1 MKKYKIRQILKRY
14 AKSIGIIP
22 SNCIFCLKDLELERL
37 RKDNNMY
44 EYICKNCFE
53 KYKGKF
59 DVYIDVVKVLEEKNA
74 KHIYLGKYDDI
85 KEEIMNIK
93 YFDKQYILKGIME
106 ITYTK
111 IEKEIFEENIEN
123 SHIIMIYIPTT
134 FKKSITRGN
143 ISKYICIQYLE
154 EMQKKGNI
162 ITDNVFVCT
171 IAKIRKDIEIKK
183 LNKEERKQ
191 KIKEKYLYVKD
202 NFFEKYLKKFIKEK
216 SNSNNLSYN
225 DNFKIIIVDDV
236 YTTGSTMKNV
246 VEMIEKNILKEIEE
260 MKRIGKIKEEK
271 DKTLNIEYIF
281 LSLAKD

>member
-1 MKKYKIRQILKRY
+1 MKKYEIKQMLKRG
-14 AKSIGIIP
+14 AKSIGIIS

-37 RKDNNMY
+37 KKDNNMY

-59 DVYIDVVKVLEEKNA
+59 DVYVDIVKALEEKNA

-85 KEEIMNIK
+85 KDEIMNIK

-123 SHIIMIYIPTT
+123 PHIIMLYIPTT

-143 ISKYICIQYLE
+143 ISKYICMQCLE

-183 LNKEERKQ
+183 LNKEERNIKV
-191 KIKEKYLYVKD
+191 KEKYLYVKD
-202 NFFEKYLKKFIKEK
+202 NFLEKYFKKCIKD
-216 SNSNNLSYN
+216 NRNIYNL
-225 DNFKIIIVDDV
+225 KIIIVDDV
-236 YTTGSTMKNV
+236 YTTGSTMRNM
-246 VEMIEKNILKEIEE
+246 VEMLEKNILKEIEGI
-260 MKRIGKIKEEK
+260 KRIGKIKEEK
-271 DKTLNIEYIF
+271 ILNIEYIF

>member
-1 MKKYKIRQILKRY
+1 MKKYEIKQMLKRG

-37 RKDNNMY
+37 KKDNNMY

-53 KYKGKF
+53 KYKEKF
-59 DVYIDVVKVLEEKNA
+59 DVYVDVVKTVEGNNA

-85 KEEIMNIK
+85 KDEIMNIK

-123 SHIIMIYIPTT
+123 SDIIMLYIPTT

-143 ISKYICIQYLE
+143 ISKYICMQCLE
-154 EMQKKGNI
+154 EIQKKGNI
-162 ITDNVFVCT
+162 TIDNVFVCT

-183 LNKEERKQ
+183 LNKEERKR
-191 KIKEKYLYVKD
+191 KIKEKYVYLKD
-202 NFFEKYLKKFIKEK
+202 NFLEKYFKKCIKD
-216 SNSNNLSYN
+216 NRNIYNL
-225 DNFKIIIVDDV
+225 KIIIVDDV
-236 YTTGSTMKNV
+236 YTTGSTMNNM
-246 VEMIEKNILKEIEE
+246 VEMVEKNILKEIEGI
-260 MKRIGKIKEEK
+260 KRRGEIKEEK
-271 DKTLNIEYIF
+271 ILNIEYIF

>member
-1 MKKYKIRQILKRY
+1 MKKYEIKQILKRG

-37 RKDNNMY
+37 KKDNNMY

-59 DVYIDVVKVLEEKNA
+59 DVYIDIVKALEGKNV

-85 KEEIMNIK
+85 KEEIMNVK

-123 SHIIMIYIPTT
+123 SHIIMLYIPTT

-143 ISKYICIQYLE
+143 ISKYICMQCLE

-162 ITDNVFVCT
+162 TIDNVFVCT

-183 LNKEERKQ
+183 LNKEERKR

-202 NFFEKYLKKFIKEK
+202 NFLEKYFKKCIK
-216 SNSNNLSYN
+216 
-225 DNFKIIIVDDV
+225 DNRNIYDFKIIIVDDV
-236 YTTGSTMKNV
+236 YTTGSTMKNM
-246 VEMIEKNILKEIEE
+246 VEMLEKNILKEIEGI
-260 MKRIGKIKEEK
+260 KRIGKIKEEK
-271 DKTLNIEYIF
+271 ILNIEYIF

>member
-1 MKKYKIRQILKRY
+1 MKKYEIKQMLKRG

-37 RKDNNMY
+37 KKDNNMY

-53 KYKGKF
+53 KYKEKF
-59 DVYIDVVKVLEEKNA
+59 DVYVDIVKALKEKNA

-123 SHIIMIYIPTT
+123 SHIIMLYIPTT

-143 ISKYICIQYLE
+143 ISKYICMQCLE
-154 EMQKKGNI
+154 EMQKKGK
-162 ITDNVFVCT
+162 ITIDNVFVCT
-171 IAKIRKDIEIKK
+171 IAKIKKDIEIKK
-183 LNKEERKQ
+183 LNKEERKR
-191 KIKEKYLYVKD
+191 KIKEKYVYLKD
-202 NFFEKYLKKFIKEK
+202 NFLEKYFKKCIK
-216 SNSNNLSYN
+216 
-225 DNFKIIIVDDV
+225 DNRNIYDFKIIIVDDV
-236 YTTGSTMKNV
+236 YTTGSTMRNM
-246 VEMIEKNILKEIEE
+246 VEMLEKNILKEIEVI
-260 MKRIGKIKEEK
+260 KRIGKIKEEK
-271 DKTLNIEYIF
+271 ILNIEYIF

>member
-1 MKKYKIRQILKRY
+1 MKKYEIKQMLKRG

-37 RKDNNMY
+37 KKDNNMY

-59 DVYIDVVKVLEEKNA
+59 DVYIDVVKALKEKNA

-123 SHIIMIYIPTT
+123 SHIIMLYIPTT

-143 ISKYICIQYLE
+143 ISKYICMQCLE
-154 EMQKKGNI
+154 EMQKKGK
-162 ITDNVFVCT
+162 ITIDNVFVCT
-171 IAKIRKDIEIKK
+171 IAKIKKDIEIKK
-183 LNKEERKQ
+183 LNKEERKR
-191 KIKEKYLYVKD
+191 KIKEKYVYLKD
-202 NFFEKYLKKFIKEK
+202 NFLEKYFKKCIK
-216 SNSNNLSYN
+216 
-225 DNFKIIIVDDV
+225 DNRNIYDFKIIIVDDV
-236 YTTGSTMKNV
+236 YTTGSTMRNM
-246 VEMIEKNILKEIEE
+246 VEMLEKNILKEIEVI
-260 MKRIGKIKEEK
+260 KRIGKIKEEK
-271 DKTLNIEYIF
+271 ILNIEYIF

>member
-1 MKKYKIRQILKRY
+1 MKKYGIKQMLKRGV
-14 AKSIGIIP
+14 KSIGIIP

-53 KYKGKF
+53 KYKEKF
-59 DVYIDVVKVLEEKNA
+59 DVYVDVVKTVEGNNA

-85 KEEIMNIK
+85 KDEIMNIK

-106 ITYTK
+106 ITYNK
-111 IEKEIFEENIEN
+111 IEKEILDNSSRGLENIN
-123 SHIIMIYIPTT
+123 IIMIYIPTT

-143 ISKYICIQYLE
+143 ISKYICMQCLE

-162 ITDNVFVCT
+162 TIDNVFVCT

-183 LNKEERKQ
+183 LNKEERKR
-191 KIKEKYLYVKD
+191 KIKEKYLYVRD
-202 NFFEKYLKKFIKEK
+202 NFLEKYLKKCIKD
-216 SNSNNLSYN
+216 NSNIY
-225 DNFKIIIVDDV
+225 DFKIIIVDDV
-236 YTTGSTMKNV
+236 YTTGSTMRNM
-246 VEMIEKNILKEIEE
+246 VEMLEKNILKEIEGI
-260 MKRIGKIKEEK
+260 KRRGEIKEEK
-271 DKTLNIEYIF
+271 ILNIEYIF

>member
-1 MKKYKIRQILKRY
+1 MKKYEIKQILKRC

-22 SNCIFCLKDLELERL
+22 SNCIFCLKNLELERL

-59 DVYIDVVKVLEEKNA
+59 DVYIDVVKVLEEKNV

-85 KEEIMNIK
+85 KDEIMNIK
-93 YFDKQYILKGIME
+93 YFDKQYILKGIIE
-106 ITYTK
+106 IIYTK

-123 SHIIMIYIPTT
+123 SDIIMLYIPTT

-143 ISKYICIQYLE
+143 ISKYICMQCLE

-162 ITDNVFVCT
+162 TIDNVFVCT

-183 LNKEERKQ
+183 LNKEERKR

-202 NFFEKYLKKFIKEK
+202 NFLEKYFKKCIK
-216 SNSNNLSYN
+216 
-225 DNFKIIIVDDV
+225 DNRNIYDFKIIIVDDV
-236 YTTGSTMKNV
+236 YTTGSTMRNM
-246 VEMIEKNILKEIEE
+246 VEMLEKNILKEIEGI
-260 MKRIGKIKEEK
+260 KRIGEIKEEK
-271 DKTLNIEYIF
+271 EKILNIEYIF

>member
-1 MKKYKIRQILKRY
+1 MKKYEIKQMLKRG

-37 RKDNNMY
+37 KKDNNMY

-59 DVYIDVVKVLEEKNA
+59 DVYVDIVKALEEKNA

-85 KEEIMNIK
+85 KDEIMNIK

-106 ITYTK
+106 ITYTR
-111 IEKEIFEENIEN
+111 IEKEIFEDKIEN
-123 SHIIMIYIPTT
+123 SHIIMLYIPTT

-143 ISKYICIQYLE
+143 ISKYICMQCLE

-162 ITDNVFVCT
+162 TIDNVFVCT

-183 LNKEERKQ
+183 LNKEERKR

-202 NFFEKYLKKFIKEK
+202 NFLEKYFKKCIK
-216 SNSNNLSYN
+216 
-225 DNFKIIIVDDV
+225 DNRNIYDFKIIIVDDV
-236 YTTGSTMKNV
+236 YTTGSTMRNM
-246 VEMIEKNILKEIEE
+246 VEMLEKNIFKEIEGI
-260 MKRIGKIKEEK
+260 KRIGKIKEEK
-271 DKTLNIEYIF
+271 ILNIEYIF

>member
-1 MKKYKIRQILKRY
+1 MKKYEIKQILKRG

-37 RKDNNMY
+37 KKDNNMY

-59 DVYIDVVKVLEEKNA
+59 DVYVDIVKALEGKNA

-85 KEEIMNIK
+85 KDEIMNIK

-111 IEKEIFEENIEN
+111 IEKEIFKENIEN
-123 SHIIMIYIPTT
+123 SHIIMLYIPTT

-143 ISKYICIQYLE
+143 ISKYICMQCLE

-162 ITDNVFVCT
+162 IIDNVFVCT

-183 LNKEERKQ
+183 LNKEERKR

-202 NFFEKYLKKFIKEK
+202 NFLEKYLKKCIKD
-216 SNSNNLSYN
+216 NRNIY
-225 DNFKIIIVDDV
+225 NFKIIIVDDV
-236 YTTGSTMKNV
+236 YTTGSTMKNM
-246 VEMIEKNILKEIEE
+246 VEMLEKNIFKEIEGI
-260 MKRIGKIKEEK
+260 KRIGKIKEEK
-271 DKTLNIEYIF
+271 ILNIEYIF

>member
-1 MKKYKIRQILKRY
+1 MKKYEIKQILKRC

-59 DVYIDVVKVLEEKNA
+59 DVYIDVVKALEGKNA

-85 KEEIMNIK
+85 KGEIMNIK

-123 SHIIMIYIPTT
+123 SDIIMLYIPTT

-143 ISKYICIQYLE
+143 ISKYICMQCLE

-183 LNKEERKQ
+183 LNKEERKR

-202 NFFEKYLKKFIKEK
+202 NFLEKYFKKCIK
-216 SNSNNLSYN
+216 
-225 DNFKIIIVDDV
+225 DNRNIYDFKIIIVDDV
-236 YTTGSTMKNV
+236 YTTGSTMRNM
-246 VEMIEKNILKEIEE
+246 VEMLEKNILKEIEGI
-260 MKRIGKIKEEK
+260 KRIGKIKEEK
-271 DKTLNIEYIF
+271 EKILNIEYIF

>member
-1 MKKYKIRQILKRY
+1 MKKYEIKQMLKRG

-37 RKDNNMY
+37 KKDNNMY

-59 DVYIDVVKVLEEKNA
+59 DVYIDVVKVLEEKNV

-85 KEEIMNIK
+85 KDEIMNIK

-123 SHIIMIYIPTT
+123 LHIIMLYIPTT

-143 ISKYICIQYLE
+143 ISKYICMQCLE

-162 ITDNVFVCT
+162 TIDNIFVCT

-183 LNKEERKQ
+183 LNKEERKR

-202 NFFEKYLKKFIKEK
+202 NFLEKYFKKCIKD
-216 SNSNNLSYN
+216 NRNIYNL
-225 DNFKIIIVDDV
+225 KIIIVDDV
-236 YTTGSTMKNV
+236 YTTGSTMRNM
-246 VEMIEKNILKEIEE
+246 VEMLEKNILKEIEGI
-260 MKRIGKIKEEK
+260 KRIGKIKEEK
-271 DKTLNIEYIF
+271 EKILNIEYIF

>member
-1 MKKYKIRQILKRY
+1 MKKYEIKQILKRG

-37 RKDNNMY
+37 KKDNNMY

-53 KYKGKF
+53 KYKEKF
-59 DVYIDVVKVLEEKNA
+59 DVYVDIVKALEEKNA

-85 KEEIMNIK
+85 KDEIMNIK

-123 SHIIMIYIPTT
+123 SHIIMLYIPTT

-143 ISKYICIQYLE
+143 ISKYICIQCLE

-162 ITDNVFVCT
+162 IIDNVFVCT

-183 LNKEERKQ
+183 LNKEERKR

-202 NFFEKYLKKFIKEK
+202 NFLEKYFKKCIK
-216 SNSNNLSYN
+216 
-225 DNFKIIIVDDV
+225 DNRNIYDFKIIIVDDV
-236 YTTGSTMKNV
+236 YTTGSTMRNM
-246 VEMIEKNILKEIEE
+246 VEMLEKNIFKEIEGI
-260 MKRIGKIKEEK
+260 KRIGKIKEEK
-271 DKTLNIEYIF
+271 ILNIEYIF

>member
-1 MKKYKIRQILKRY
+1 MKKYEIKQMLKRG

-37 RKDNNMY
+37 KKDNNMY

-59 DVYIDVVKVLEEKNA
+59 DVYVDVVKALEEKNA

-85 KEEIMNIK
+85 KDEIMNIK

-123 SHIIMIYIPTT
+123 SHIIMLYIPTT

-143 ISKYICIQYLE
+143 ISKYICMQCLE
-154 EMQKKGNI
+154 EMQKKSKINI
-162 ITDNVFVCT
+162 DNIFVCT

-183 LNKEERKQ
+183 LNKEERKR

-202 NFFEKYLKKFIKEK
+202 NFLEKYFKKCIK
-216 SNSNNLSYN
+216 
-225 DNFKIIIVDDV
+225 DNRNIYDFKIIIVDDV
-236 YTTGSTMKNV
+236 YTTGSTMRNM
-246 VEMIEKNILKEIEE
+246 VEMLEKNILKGIEGI
-260 MKRIGKIKEEK
+260 KRIGKIKEEK
-271 DKTLNIEYIF
+271 EKILNIEYIF

>member
-1 MKKYKIRQILKRY
+1 MKKYEIKQMLKRG

-53 KYKGKF
+53 KYKEKF
-59 DVYIDVVKVLEEKNA
+59 DVYVDIVKALEEKNA

-85 KEEIMNIK
+85 KDEIMNIK

-106 ITYTK
+106 ITYTR

-123 SHIIMIYIPTT
+123 SHIIMLYIPTT

-143 ISKYICIQYLE
+143 ISKYICMQCLE

-162 ITDNVFVCT
+162 IIDNVFVCT

-183 LNKEERKQ
+183 LNKEERKR

-202 NFFEKYLKKFIKEK
+202 NFLEKYFKKCIK
-216 SNSNNLSYN
+216 
-225 DNFKIIIVDDV
+225 DNRNIYDFKIIIIDDV
-236 YTTGSTMKNV
+236 YTTGSTMRNM
-246 VEMIEKNILKEIEE
+246 VEMLEKNIFKEIEGI
-260 MKRIGKIKEEK
+260 KRIGKIKEEK
-271 DKTLNIEYIF
+271 ILNIEYIF

>member
-1 MKKYKIRQILKRY
+1 MKKYEIKQMLKRC

-37 RKDNNMY
+37 KKDNNMY

-59 DVYIDVVKVLEEKNA
+59 DVYLDIVKALEGKDA

-85 KEEIMNIK
+85 KDEIMNIK

-123 SHIIMIYIPTT
+123 LHIIMLYIPTT

-143 ISKYICIQYLE
+143 ISKYICMQCLE

-162 ITDNVFVCT
+162 TIDNIFVCT
-171 IAKIRKDIEIKK
+171 IAKIRKNIEIKK
-183 LNKEERKQ
+183 LNKEERNIKV
-191 KIKEKYLYVKD
+191 KEKYVYLKD
-202 NFFEKYLKKFIKEK
+202 NFLEKYFKKCIKD
-216 SNSNNLSYN
+216 NRNIYNL
-225 DNFKIIIVDDV
+225 KIIIVDDV
-236 YTTGSTMKNV
+236 YTTGSTMKNM
-246 VEMIEKNILKEIEE
+246 VEMLEKNILKEIEGI
-260 MKRIGKIKEEK
+260 KRVGKIKGEK
-271 DKTLNIEYIF
+271 EKILNIEYIF

>member
-1 MKKYKIRQILKRY
+1 MKKYEIKQILKRC

-37 RKDNNMY
+37 KKDNNMY
-44 EYICKNCFE
+44 EYICKNCSE

-59 DVYIDVVKVLEEKNA
+59 DVYVDVVKALEEKNT

-85 KEEIMNIK
+85 KDEIMNIK

-123 SHIIMIYIPTT
+123 SDIIMIYIPTT

-143 ISKYICIQYLE
+143 ISKYICMQCLE

-162 ITDNVFVCT
+162 TIDNVFVCT

-183 LNKEERKQ
+183 LNKEERKR

-202 NFFEKYLKKFIKEK
+202 NFLEKYFKKCIK
-216 SNSNNLSYN
+216 
-225 DNFKIIIVDDV
+225 DNRNIYDFKIIIIDDV
-236 YTTGSTMKNV
+236 YTTGSTMRNM
-246 VEMIEKNILKEIEE
+246 VEMLEKNIFKEIEGI
-260 MKRIGKIKEEK
+260 KRIGKIKEEK
-271 DKTLNIEYIF
+271 EKILNIEYIF

>member
-1 MKKYKIRQILKRY
+1 MKKYEIKQMLKRG

-37 RKDNNMY
+37 KKDNNMY

-53 KYKGKF
+53 KYKEKF
-59 DVYIDVVKVLEEKNA
+59 DVYVDIVKALEEKNA

-85 KEEIMNIK
+85 KDEIMNIK
-93 YFDKQYILKGIME
+93 YFDKQYILKGIIE
-106 ITYTK
+106 IIYTK

-123 SHIIMIYIPTT
+123 SDIIMLYIPTT

-143 ISKYICIQYLE
+143 ISKYICMQCLE

-162 ITDNVFVCT
+162 TIDNVFVCT

-183 LNKEERKQ
+183 LNKEERKR

-202 NFFEKYLKKFIKEK
+202 NFLEKYFKKCIK
-216 SNSNNLSYN
+216 
-225 DNFKIIIVDDV
+225 DNRNIYDFKIIIVDDV
-236 YTTGSTMKNV
+236 YTTGSTMRNM
-246 VEMIEKNILKEIEE
+246 VEMLEKNILKEIEGI
-260 MKRIGKIKEEK
+260 KRIGKIKEEK
-271 DKTLNIEYIF
+271 ILNIEYIF

>member
-1 MKKYKIRQILKRY
+1 MKKYEIKQMLKRC

-37 RKDNNMY
+37 KKDNNMY
-44 EYICKNCFE
+44 EYICKNCSE

-59 DVYIDVVKVLEEKNA
+59 DVYVDVVKALEEKNA

-85 KEEIMNIK
+85 KDEIMNIK

-143 ISKYICIQYLE
+143 ISKYICMQCLE

-162 ITDNVFVCT
+162 TVDNIFVCT

-183 LNKEERKQ
+183 LNKEERNIKV
-191 KIKEKYLYVKD
+191 KEKYVYLKD
-202 NFFEKYLKKFIKEK
+202 NFLEKYFKKCIKD
-216 SNSNNLSYN
+216 NRNIYNL
-225 DNFKIIIVDDV
+225 KIIIIDDV
-236 YTTGSTMKNV
+236 YTTGSTMRNM
-246 VEMIEKNILKEIEE
+246 VEMLEKNILKEIEGI
-260 MKRIGKIKEEK
+260 KRIGKIKEEK
-271 DKTLNIEYIF
+271 ILNIEYIF

>member
-1 MKKYKIRQILKRY
+1 MKKYEIKQILKRC

-53 KYKGKF
+53 KYKEKF
-59 DVYIDVVKVLEEKNA
+59 DVYVDIVKALEEKNA

-143 ISKYICIQYLE
+143 ISKYICMQCLE

-162 ITDNVFVCT
+162 IIDNVFVCT

-183 LNKEERKQ
+183 LNKEERKR

-202 NFFEKYLKKFIKEK
+202 NFLEKYFKKCIK
-216 SNSNNLSYN
+216 
-225 DNFKIIIVDDV
+225 DNRNIYDFKIIIVDDV
-236 YTTGSTMKNV
+236 YTTGSTMRNM
-246 VEMIEKNILKEIEE
+246 VEMLEKNIFKEIEGI
-260 MKRIGKIKEEK
+260 KRIGEIKEEK
-271 DKTLNIEYIF
+271 EKILNIEYIF

>member
-1 MKKYKIRQILKRY
+1 MKKYEIKQILKRC

-37 RKDNNMY
+37 KKDNNMY

-59 DVYIDVVKVLEEKNA
+59 DVYVDIVKALEEKNA

-85 KEEIMNIK
+85 KDEIMNIK

-143 ISKYICIQYLE
+143 ISKYICMQCLE

-162 ITDNVFVCT
+162 IIDNVFVCT

-183 LNKEERKQ
+183 LNKEERKR

-202 NFFEKYLKKFIKEK
+202 NFLEKYFKKCIK
-216 SNSNNLSYN
+216 
-225 DNFKIIIVDDV
+225 DNRNIYDFKIIIVDDV
-236 YTTGSTMKNV
+236 YTTGSTMRNM
-246 VEMIEKNILKEIEE
+246 VEMLEKNIFKEIEGI
-260 MKRIGKIKEEK
+260 KRIGEIKEEK
-271 DKTLNIEYIF
+271 EKILNIEYIF

>member
-1 MKKYKIRQILKRY
+1 MKKYEIKQMLKRG

-59 DVYIDVVKVLEEKNA
+59 DVYVDIVKALEEKNA

-85 KEEIMNIK
+85 KDEIMNIK

-111 IEKEIFEENIEN
+111 IEKEIFKENIEN
-123 SHIIMIYIPTT
+123 SHIIMLYIPTT

-143 ISKYICIQYLE
+143 ISKYICMQCLE

-162 ITDNVFVCT
+162 TIDNVFVCT

-183 LNKEERKQ
+183 LNKEERKR

-202 NFFEKYLKKFIKEK
+202 NFLEKYFKKCIK
-216 SNSNNLSYN
+216 
-225 DNFKIIIVDDV
+225 DNRNIYDFKIIIVDDV
-236 YTTGSTMKNV
+236 YTTGSTMRNM
-246 VEMIEKNILKEIEE
+246 VEMLEKNILKEIEGI
-260 MKRIGKIKEEK
+260 KRIGEIKEEK
-271 DKTLNIEYIF
+271 ILNIEYIF

>member
-1 MKKYKIRQILKRY
+1 MKKYEIKQILKRG

-37 RKDNNMY
+37 KKDNNMY

-59 DVYIDVVKVLEEKNA
+59 DVYIDIVKALEGKNA

-85 KEEIMNIK
+85 KDEIMNIK

-143 ISKYICIQYLE
+143 ISKYICMQCLE

-162 ITDNVFVCT
+162 TIDNVFVCT

-183 LNKEERKQ
+183 LNKEERNIKV
-191 KIKEKYLYVKD
+191 KEKYVYLKD
-202 NFFEKYLKKFIKEK
+202 NFLEKYFKKCIKD
-216 SNSNNLSYN
+216 NRNIYNL
-225 DNFKIIIVDDV
+225 KIIIVDDV
-236 YTTGSTMKNV
+236 YTTGSTMRNM
-246 VEMIEKNILKEIEE
+246 VEMLEKNILKEIEGI
-260 MKRIGKIKEEK
+260 KRIGKIKEEK
-271 DKTLNIEYIF
+271 ILNIEYIF

>member
-1 MKKYKIRQILKRY
+1 MKKYEIKQMLKRG

-37 RKDNNMY
+37 KKDNNMY

-59 DVYIDVVKVLEEKNA
+59 DVYVDIVKALEEKNA

-85 KEEIMNIK
+85 KDEIMNIK

-123 SHIIMIYIPTT
+123 SDIIMLYIPTT

-143 ISKYICIQYLE
+143 ISKYICMQCLE

-162 ITDNVFVCT
+162 TIDNVFVCT

-183 LNKEERKQ
+183 LNKEERNIKV
-191 KIKEKYLYVKD
+191 KEKYVYLRD
-202 NFFEKYLKKFIKEK
+202 NFFEKYFKKCIK
-216 SNSNNLSYN
+216 
-225 DNFKIIIVDDV
+225 DNRNIYDFKIIIVDDV
-236 YTTGSTMKNV
+236 YTTGSTMRNM
-246 VEMIEKNILKEIEE
+246 VEMLEKNILKEIEGI
-260 MKRIGKIKEEK
+260 KRIGEIKEEK
-271 DKTLNIEYIF
+271 ILNIEYIF

>member
-1 MKKYKIRQILKRY
+1 MKKYEIKQILKRC

-59 DVYIDVVKVLEEKNA
+59 DVYVDIVKALEEKNA

-85 KEEIMNIK
+85 KDEIMNIK

-123 SHIIMIYIPTT
+123 SHIIMLYIPTT

-143 ISKYICIQYLE
+143 ISKYICMQCLE

-162 ITDNVFVCT
+162 TIDNVFVCT

-183 LNKEERKQ
+183 LNKKERKR

-202 NFFEKYLKKFIKEK
+202 NFLEKYFKKCIK
-216 SNSNNLSYN
+216 
-225 DNFKIIIVDDV
+225 DNRNIYDFKIIIVDDV
-236 YTTGSTMKNV
+236 YTTGSTMRNM
-246 VEMIEKNILKEIEE
+246 VEMLEKNILKEIEGI
-260 MKRIGKIKEEK
+260 KRIEKIKEEK
-271 DKTLNIEYIF
+271 ILNIEYIF

>member
-1 MKKYKIRQILKRY
+1 MKKYEIKQMLKRG

-37 RKDNNMY
+37 KKDNNMY

-85 KEEIMNIK
+85 KDEIMNIK

-123 SHIIMIYIPTT
+123 LHIIMIYIPTT

-143 ISKYICIQYLE
+143 ISKYICMQCLE

-162 ITDNVFVCT
+162 TIDNVFVCT
-171 IAKIRKDIEIKK
+171 IVKIRKDIEIKK
-183 LNKEERKQ
+183 LNKEERKR

-202 NFFEKYLKKFIKEK
+202 NFLEKYFKKCIK
-216 SNSNNLSYN
+216 
-225 DNFKIIIVDDV
+225 DNRNIYDFKIIIVDDV
-236 YTTGSTMKNV
+236 YTTGSTMRNM
-246 VEMIEKNILKEIEE
+246 VEMLEKNILKEIEGI
-260 MKRIGKIKEEK
+260 KRIGKIKEEK
-271 DKTLNIEYIF
+271 ILNIEYIF

>member
-1 MKKYKIRQILKRY
+1 MKKYEIKQMLKRG

-37 RKDNNMY
+37 KKDNNMY

-53 KYKGKF
+53 KYKEKF
-59 DVYIDVVKVLEEKNA
+59 DVYVDIVKALEEKNA

-85 KEEIMNIK
+85 KDEIMNIK

-106 ITYTK
+106 ITYAK

-123 SHIIMIYIPTT
+123 SHIIMLYIPTT

-143 ISKYICIQYLE
+143 ITKYICMQCLE

-162 ITDNVFVCT
+162 TIDNVFVCT

-183 LNKEERKQ
+183 LNKEERKR

-202 NFFEKYLKKFIKEK
+202 NFLEKYLKKCIKD
-216 SNSNNLSYN
+216 NRNIY
-225 DNFKIIIVDDV
+225 NFKIIIVDDV
-236 YTTGSTMKNV
+236 YTTGSTMKNM
-246 VEMIEKNILKEIEE
+246 VEMLEKNILKEIEGI
-260 MKRIGKIKEEK
+260 KRIGKIKEEK
-271 DKTLNIEYIF
+271 ILNIEYIF

>member
-1 MKKYKIRQILKRY
+1 MKKYEIKQILKRC

-53 KYKGKF
+53 KYKEKF
-59 DVYIDVVKVLEEKNA
+59 DVYVDVVKALEGKNA

-85 KEEIMNIK
+85 KDEIMNIK

-111 IEKEIFEENIEN
+111 IEEEIFKENIEN

-143 ISKYICIQYLE
+143 ISKYICMQCLE

-162 ITDNVFVCT
+162 IIDNVFVCT

-183 LNKEERKQ
+183 LNKEERKR

-202 NFFEKYLKKFIKEK
+202 NFLEKYFKKCIK
-216 SNSNNLSYN
+216 
-225 DNFKIIIVDDV
+225 DNRNIYDFKIIIIDDV
-236 YTTGSTMKNV
+236 YTTGSTMRNM
-246 VEMIEKNILKEIEE
+246 VEMLEKNILKEIEGI
-260 MKRIGKIKEEK
+260 KRIGKIKEEK
-271 DKTLNIEYIF
+271 EKIFNIERTCTKKLDKEI
-281 LSLAKD
+281 

>member
-1 MKKYKIRQILKRY
+1 MKKYEIKQILKRC

-37 RKDNNMY
+37 KKDNNMY

-53 KYKGKF
+53 KYKEKF
-59 DVYIDVVKVLEEKNA
+59 DVYVDIVKALEEKNA

-85 KEEIMNIK
+85 KDEIMNIK

-106 ITYTK
+106 ITYAK

-123 SHIIMIYIPTT
+123 SHIIMLYIPTT

-143 ISKYICIQYLE
+143 ISKYICMQCLE

-162 ITDNVFVCT
+162 TIDNVFVCT

-183 LNKEERKQ
+183 LNKEERKR

-202 NFFEKYLKKFIKEK
+202 NFLEKYLKKCIKD
-216 SNSNNLSYN
+216 NRNIY
-225 DNFKIIIVDDV
+225 NFKIIIVDDV
-236 YTTGSTMKNV
+236 YTTGSTMKNM
-246 VEMIEKNILKEIEE
+246 VEMLEKNILKEIEGI
-260 MKRIGKIKEEK
+260 KRIGKIKEEK
-271 DKTLNIEYIF
+271 ILNIEYIF

>member
-1 MKKYKIRQILKRY
+1 MKKYEIKLILKRC

-22 SNCIFCLKDLELERL
+22 SNCIFCLKNLELERL

-59 DVYIDVVKVLEEKNA
+59 DVYIDVVKVLEEKNV

-85 KEEIMNIK
+85 KDEIMNIK
-93 YFDKQYILKGIME
+93 YFDKQYILKGIIE
-106 ITYTK
+106 IIYTK

-123 SHIIMIYIPTT
+123 SDIIMLYIPTT

-143 ISKYICIQYLE
+143 ISKYICMQCLE

-162 ITDNVFVCT
+162 TIDNVFVCT

-183 LNKEERKQ
+183 LNKEERKR

-202 NFFEKYLKKFIKEK
+202 NFLEKYFKKCIK
-216 SNSNNLSYN
+216 
-225 DNFKIIIVDDV
+225 DNRNIYDFKIIIVDDV
-236 YTTGSTMKNV
+236 YTTGSTMRNM
-246 VEMIEKNILKEIEE
+246 VEMLEKYILKEIEGI
-260 MKRIGKIKEEK
+260 KRIGKIKEEK
-271 DKTLNIEYIF
+271 ILNIEYIF

>member
-1 MKKYKIRQILKRY
+1 MKKYEIKQMLKRG

-37 RKDNNMY
+37 KKDNNMY

-59 DVYIDVVKVLEEKNA
+59 DVYVDVVKALEEKNA

-85 KEEIMNIK
+85 KDEIMNIK

-123 SHIIMIYIPTT
+123 SHIIMLYIPTT
-134 FKKSITRGN
+134 LKKSITRGN
-143 ISKYICIQYLE
+143 ISKYICMQCLE

-162 ITDNVFVCT
+162 TIDNVFVCT

-183 LNKEERKQ
+183 LNKEERNIKV
-191 KIKEKYLYVKD
+191 KEKYVYLKD
-202 NFFEKYLKKFIKEK
+202 NFFEKYLKKCIKGNR
-216 SNSNNLSYN
+216 NSNNCSYK

-236 YTTGSTMKNV
+236 YTTGSTMRNM
-246 VEMIEKNILKEIEE
+246 VEMLEKNILKEIEGI
-260 MKRIGKIKEEK
+260 KRIEKIKEEK
-271 DKTLNIEYIF
+271 ILNIEYIF

>member
-1 MKKYKIRQILKRY
+1 MKKYEIKQILKRCT
-14 AKSIGIIP
+14 KSIGIIP

-37 RKDNNMY
+37 KKDNNMY

-53 KYKGKF
+53 KYKEKF
-59 DVYIDVVKVLEEKNA
+59 DVYVDVVKALEGKNA

-85 KEEIMNIK
+85 KDEIMNIK

-123 SHIIMIYIPTT
+123 LHIIMLYIPTT

-143 ISKYICIQYLE
+143 ISKYICIQCLE

-162 ITDNVFVCT
+162 IIDNVFVCT

-183 LNKEERKQ
+183 LNKEERKR

-202 NFFEKYLKKFIKEK
+202 NFLEKYFKKCIK
-216 SNSNNLSYN
+216 
-225 DNFKIIIVDDV
+225 DNRNIYDFKIIIVDDV
-236 YTTGSTMKNV
+236 YTTGSTMRNM
-246 VEMIEKNILKEIEE
+246 VEMLEKNIFKEIEGI
-260 MKRIGKIKEEK
+260 KRIGKIKEEK
-271 DKTLNIEYIF
+271 ILNIEYIF

>member
-1 MKKYKIRQILKRY
+1 MKKYEIKQMLKRG

-37 RKDNNMY
+37 KKDNNMY

-59 DVYIDVVKVLEEKNA
+59 DVYVDIVKALEEKNA

-85 KEEIMNIK
+85 KDEIMNIK

-143 ISKYICIQYLE
+143 ISKYICMQCLE
-154 EMQKKGNI
+154 EMQKKGKITIDNI
-162 ITDNVFVCT
+162 FVCT

-183 LNKEERKQ
+183 LNKEERKR

-202 NFFEKYLKKFIKEK
+202 NFLEKYFKKCIKD
-216 SNSNNLSYN
+216 NRNIYNL
-225 DNFKIIIVDDV
+225 KIIIVDDV
-236 YTTGSTMKNV
+236 YTTGSTMRNM
-246 VEMIEKNILKEIEE
+246 VEMLEKNILKEIEGI
-260 MKRIGKIKEEK
+260 KRIGKIREEK
-271 DKTLNIEYIF
+271 ILNIEYIF

>member
-1 MKKYKIRQILKRY
+1 MKKYEIKQMLKRS

-59 DVYIDVVKVLEEKNA
+59 DVYVDVVKALEEKNA

-85 KEEIMNIK
+85 KDEIMNIK

-106 ITYTK
+106 ITYNK

-123 SHIIMIYIPTT
+123 PHIIMLYIPTT

-143 ISKYICIQYLE
+143 ISKYICIQCLE

-162 ITDNVFVCT
+162 IIDNVFVCT

-183 LNKEERKQ
+183 LNKEERKR

-202 NFFEKYLKKFIKEK
+202 NFLEKYFKKCIKD
-216 SNSNNLSYN
+216 NRNIYNL
-225 DNFKIIIVDDV
+225 KIIIVDDV
-236 YTTGSTMKNV
+236 YTTGSTMRNM
-246 VEMIEKNILKEIEE
+246 VEMLEKNILKEIEGI
-260 MKRIGKIKEEK
+260 KRIGKIKEEK
-271 DKTLNIEYIF
+271 ILNIEYIF

>member
-1 MKKYKIRQILKRY
+1 MKKYEIKQMLKRG

-37 RKDNNMY
+37 KKDNNMY

-59 DVYIDVVKVLEEKNA
+59 DVYVDIVKALEEKNA

-85 KEEIMNIK
+85 KDEIMNIK

-123 SHIIMIYIPTT
+123 LHIIMLYVPTT
-134 FKKSITRGN
+134 LKKSITRGN
-143 ISKYICIQYLE
+143 ISKYICMQCLE

-162 ITDNVFVCT
+162 IIDNVFVCT

-183 LNKEERKQ
+183 LNKEERKR

-202 NFFEKYLKKFIKEK
+202 NFLEKYFKKCIK
-216 SNSNNLSYN
+216 
-225 DNFKIIIVDDV
+225 DNRNIYDFKIIIVDDV
-236 YTTGSTMKNV
+236 YTTGSTMRNM
-246 VEMIEKNILKEIEE
+246 VEMLEKNILKEIEGI
-260 MKRIGKIKEEK
+260 KRIGKIKEEK
-271 DKTLNIEYIF
+271 ILNIEYIF

>member
-1 MKKYKIRQILKRY
+1 MKKYEIKQMLKRG

-59 DVYIDVVKVLEEKNA
+59 DVYVDVVKALEEKNA

-85 KEEIMNIK
+85 KDEIMNIK
-93 YFDKQYILKGIME
+93 YFDKQYILKGIIE
-106 ITYTK
+106 IIYTK

-123 SHIIMIYIPTT
+123 LHIIMLYIPTT

-143 ISKYICIQYLE
+143 ISKYICIQCLE

-162 ITDNVFVCT
+162 IIDNAFVCT

-183 LNKEERKQ
+183 LNKEERKR

-202 NFFEKYLKKFIKEK
+202 NFLEKYFKKCIK
-216 SNSNNLSYN
+216 
-225 DNFKIIIVDDV
+225 DNRNIYDFKIIIVDDV
-236 YTTGSTMKNV
+236 YTTGSTMRNM
-246 VEMIEKNILKEIEE
+246 VEMLEKNILKEIEGI
-260 MKRIGKIKEEK
+260 KRIGKIKEEK
-271 DKTLNIEYIF
+271 ILNIEYIF

>member
-1 MKKYKIRQILKRY
+1 MKKYEIKQILKRC

-37 RKDNNMY
+37 RKNNNMY

-59 DVYIDVVKVLEEKNA
+59 DVYIDVVKALEGKNA

-85 KEEIMNIK
+85 KDEIMNIK

-106 ITYTK
+106 ITYAK

-123 SHIIMIYIPTT
+123 SDIIMLYIPTT

-143 ISKYICIQYLE
+143 ISKYICMQCLE

-183 LNKEERKQ
+183 LNKEERKR

-202 NFFEKYLKKFIKEK
+202 NFLEKYFKKCIKD
-216 SNSNNLSYN
+216 NRNIYNL
-225 DNFKIIIVDDV
+225 KIIIVDDV
-236 YTTGSTMKNV
+236 YTTGSTMRNM
-246 VEMIEKNILKEIEE
+246 VEMLEKNILKEIEGI
-260 MKRIGKIKEEK
+260 KRIGKIKEEK
-271 DKTLNIEYIF
+271 ILNIEYIF

>member
-1 MKKYKIRQILKRY
+1 MKKYEIKQMLKRC

-22 SNCIFCLKDLELERL
+22 SNCIFCLKNLELERL

-59 DVYIDVVKVLEEKNA
+59 DVYIDVVKALEEKNV

-85 KEEIMNIK
+85 KGEIMNIK

-123 SHIIMIYIPTT
+123 SHIIMLYIPTT

-143 ISKYICIQYLE
+143 ISKYICMQCLE
-154 EMQKKGNI
+154 EMQKKGK
-162 ITDNVFVCT
+162 ITIDNVFVCT

-183 LNKEERKQ
+183 LNKEERKR

-202 NFFEKYLKKFIKEK
+202 NFLEKYFKKCIK
-216 SNSNNLSYN
+216 
-225 DNFKIIIVDDV
+225 DNRNIYDFKIIIIDDV
-236 YTTGSTMKNV
+236 YTTGSTMRNM
-246 VEMIEKNILKEIEE
+246 VEMLEKNILKKIEGI
-260 MKRIGKIKEEK
+260 KRIGKIKEEK
-271 DKTLNIEYIF
+271 EKILNIEYIF

>member
-1 MKKYKIRQILKRY
+1 MKKYEIKQMLKRV

-37 RKDNNMY
+37 KKDNNMY

-59 DVYIDVVKVLEEKNA
+59 DVYIDIVKALEEKNA

-85 KEEIMNIK
+85 KDEIMNIK

-106 ITYTK
+106 ITYTR

-143 ISKYICIQYLE
+143 ISKYICMQCLE

-162 ITDNVFVCT
+162 TIDNVFVCT

-183 LNKEERKQ
+183 LNKEERKR

-202 NFFEKYLKKFIKEK
+202 NFLEKYFKKCIK
-216 SNSNNLSYN
+216 
-225 DNFKIIIVDDV
+225 DNRNIYDFKIIIIDDV
-236 YTTGSTMKNV
+236 YTTGSTMRNM
-246 VEMIEKNILKEIEE
+246 VEMLEKNILKEIEGI
-260 MKRIGKIKEEK
+260 KRIGKIKEEK
-271 DKTLNIEYIF
+271 ILNIEYIF

>member
-1 MKKYKIRQILKRY
+1 MKKYEIKQILKRC

-22 SNCIFCLKDLELERL
+22 SNCIFCLKNLELERL

-59 DVYIDVVKVLEEKNA
+59 DAYVDIVKALEEKNA

-85 KEEIMNIK
+85 KDEIMNIK

-123 SHIIMIYIPTT
+123 SHIIMLYIPTT

-143 ISKYICIQYLE
+143 ISKYICMQCLE

-162 ITDNVFVCT
+162 TIDNVFVCT

-183 LNKEERKQ
+183 LNKEERKR

-202 NFFEKYLKKFIKEK
+202 NFLEKYLKKCIKD
-216 SNSNNLSYN
+216 NRNIY
-225 DNFKIIIVDDV
+225 NFKIIIVDDV
-236 YTTGSTMKNV
+236 YTTGSTMKNM
-246 VEMIEKNILKEIEE
+246 VEMLEKNILKEIEGI
-260 MKRIGKIKEEK
+260 KRIGKIKEEK
-271 DKTLNIEYIF
+271 ILNIEYIF

>member
-1 MKKYKIRQILKRY
+1 MKKYEIKQMLKRG
-14 AKSIGIIP
+14 AKSVGIIP

-37 RKDNNMY
+37 KKDNNMY

-59 DVYIDVVKVLEEKNA
+59 DVYVDVVKALEEKNA

-85 KEEIMNIK
+85 KDEIMNIK

-123 SHIIMIYIPTT
+123 SHIIMLYIPTT

-143 ISKYICIQYLE
+143 ISKYICMQCLE
-154 EMQKKGNI
+154 EMQKKGK
-162 ITDNVFVCT
+162 ITIDNVFVCT

-183 LNKEERKQ
+183 LNKEERKR

-202 NFFEKYLKKFIKEK
+202 NFLEKYFKKCIK
-216 SNSNNLSYN
+216 
-225 DNFKIIIVDDV
+225 DNRNIYDFKIIIVDDV
-236 YTTGSTMKNV
+236 YTTGSTMRNM
-246 VEMIEKNILKEIEE
+246 VEMLEKNILKEIEGI
-260 MKRIGKIKEEK
+260 KRIGKIKEEK
-271 DKTLNIEYIF
+271 EKLLNIEYIF